1 MNIEGKEFTLRHY
14 GYQIENTIFWEGLDN
29 GWEKMSMGIWKKL
42 CKRSDII
49 LDVGANTGIFS
60 LVAKTLN
67 PTAAVFAFEPYHN
80 AFLKLQANQD
90 LNTFDTVCLE
100 TALSDYDGSATIY
113 PESLDHVLSVTVNK
127 NLSHPKQKVYEMQIK
142 TMKLATFIEQHI
154 FKKIDLMKIDV
165 ETHEPEVLAGM
176 EKYLD
181 QFRPTMLIE
190 ILNDEVGKKVEA
202 LVKDKGYLYFNIDET
217 NGIRKVDHIF
227 KSDYYNYLL
236 CNQETASYLGLPY

>member
-1 MNIEGKEFTLRHY
+1 MIRHY
-14 GYQIENTIFWEGLDN
+14 GYHIENTIFWEGIIN
-29 GWEKMSMGIWKKL
+29 GHEKISMGIWTKL
-42 CKRSDII
+42 CKRSETI

-67 PTAAVFAFEPYHN
+67 PSAKVFAFEPFHN
-80 AFLKLQANQD
+80 AFLKLQTNQN
-90 LNTFDTVCLE
+90 LNGFDTVCLE
-100 TALSDYDGSATIY
+100 TALSDYDGTATIY

-127 NLSHPKQKVYEMQIK
+127 NLSHPKKKVYEMQVQ
-142 TMKLATFIEQHI
+142 TTKLSSFIEQ
-154 FKKIDLMKIDV
+154 FKLTSIDLMKIDV
-165 ETHEPEVLAGM
+165 ETHEPEVLSGR

-181 QFRPTMLIE
+181 RFRPTLLIE

-202 LVKDKGYLYFNIDET
+202 LVKDKDYLYFNIDEA

-236 CNQETASYLGLPY
+236 CNEETAKYLGLGY